1 MLFRNTL
8 WNLLGEGLPML
19 AALLSIPWLMAHIG
33 LERFGSLT
41 LIWAF
46 LGCLAV
52 LDFGMVRALVQIIA
66 DRRGR
71 PEPAPDAGIA
81 GRALGVIAAV
91 GAVTAGAVAVA
102 GDPLI
107 SLFIHASD
115 TVTTEVHRSLW
126 IITLIIPVALVSA
139 GLRGVLEGYQ
149 RFRAIN
155 LVRMTVGVMNYLSPL
170 CVLPFSDSLVPV
182 IAAIALGRVLGL
194 AAYGWLCVRLI
205 PDLLAPSRYRRE
217 PMRPLFVMGAWMML
231 NNLLGP
237 AMLYADRIILA
248 SLVPAAAVAFY
259 TTPFEVL
266 SRLLFIPGALSSVLF
281 PLAASLFHKTPE
293 ALGRMLDLGAHM
305 ALGVFLL
312 ILGVVAVSGEAA
324 LNLWLGAEFAGHSA
338 LILSVLALG
347 VCFNAVAFVPSAL
360 IQGIGRVD
368 VTAKLQLAELPVYL
382 LVLWWLIGAYGPL
395 GAAVAWTLRT
405 GADMVLLLVA
415 LPVLAPGSKRPAA
428 LVGITT
434 VLAGAAGALGLAIG
448 GETGTVVAL
457 LGLAGGLAAVARRL
471 LALRAAGTVPAARDL
486 RIPSALTRFGG

>member
-1 MLFRNTL
+1 
-8 WNLLGEGLPML
+8 ML

-41 LIWAF
+41 LIWAL

-81 GRALGVIAAV
+81 GRALGVIAALGV
-91 GAVTAGAVAVA
+91 ATGGAVALA

-107 SLFIHASD
+107 QLFIHASD
-115 TVTTEVHRSLW
+115 PVTAEVRRSLW
-126 IITLIIPVALVSA
+126 IIALIVPVALVSA

-149 RFRAIN
+149 RFRSIN

-182 IAAIALGRVLGL
+182 IAAIALGRILGL
-194 AAYGWLCVRLI
+194 AAYGWLCVRVV

-248 SLVPAAAVAFY
+248 SLAPAAVVAFY

-305 ALGVFLL
+305 ALGVFLA
-312 ILGVVAVSGEAA
+312 ILGAVALGGEAA
-324 LNLWLGAEFAGHSA
+324 LSLWLGAAFAGQSA
-338 LILSVLALG
+338 SILSVLALG

-382 LVLWWLIGAYGPL
+382 AVLWWLIGAYGPL
-395 GAAVAWTLRT
+395 GAAIAWTLRT
-405 GADMVLLLVA
+405 GVDMVLLTAL
-415 LPVLAPGSKRPAA
+415 LPVLAPGTGRPAA
-428 LVGITT
+428 RVGITA
-434 VLAGAAGALGLAIG
+434 VLAGALVALGLAIG
-448 GETGTVVAL
+448 GETGTVVLL
-457 LGLAGGLAAVARRL
+457 LGLAGGLAAVALRL
-471 LALRAAGTVPAARDL
+471 FGLRGRVAPAAAL
-486 RIPSALTRFGG
+486 QCRIPSGLRRIGG

>member
-1 MLFRNTL
+1 
-8 WNLLGEGLPML
+8 ML

-41 LIWAF
+41 LIWAL

-52 LDFGMVRALVQIIA
+52 LDFGMVRSLVQIIA

-81 GRALGVIAAV
+81 GRALGVIAALGV
-91 GAVTAGAVAVA
+91 VTGGAVAVA

-107 SLFIHASD
+107 RLFIHASD
-115 TVTTEVHRSLW
+115 PVTAEIRRSLW
-126 IITLIIPVALVSA
+126 IIALIVPVALVSA

-149 RFRAIN
+149 RFRSIN

-182 IAAIALGRVLGL
+182 IAAIAFGRILGL
-194 AAYGWLCVRLI
+194 VAYGWLCVRLV
-205 PDLLAPSRYRRE
+205 PDLLSPRRYRRE

-248 SLVPAAAVAFY
+248 SLVPAAVVAFY

-305 ALGVFLL
+305 ALGVFLA
-312 ILGVVAVSGEAA
+312 ILGAVGLGGEAA
-324 LNLWLGAEFAGHSA
+324 LRLWLGAEFAGQSA
-338 LILSVLALG
+338 PILSVLALG

-368 VTAKLQLAELPVYL
+368 VTAKVQLAELPVYL
-382 LVLWWLIGAYGPL
+382 AVLWWLIGAYGPL
-395 GAAVAWTLRT
+395 GAAIAWTLRT
-405 GADMVLLLVA
+405 GVDMVLLTA
-415 LPVLAPGSKRPAA
+415 LLPALAPGTGRPAA
-428 LVGITT
+428 LVGIIT
-434 VLAGAAGALGLAIG
+434 VLTGAAVAFGLAIG
-448 GETGTVVAL
+448 GEPGMALLL

-471 LALRAAGTVPAARDL
+471 FGLRGRGAVPAAAL
-486 RIPSALTRFGG
+486 HCRIPPGLTRIGG